1 MINMNTIE
9 WMPKAK
15 RQANKI
21 KSAVDRLDVIDGVDT
36 LHNFPNVS
44 GVKHLTN
51 SPIPYRL
58 RVGNWRILFDFD
70 GTAHII
76 SIEEVK
82 KRNERTY

>member
-1 MINMNTIE
+1 MNTIT

-21 KSAVDRLDVIDGVDT
+21 KNATELRAVLDGVQT
-36 LHNFPNVS
+36 LENFPDVT
-44 GVKHLTN
+44 GIKHLVN
-51 SPIPYRL
+51 SSIAYRL

-70 GTAHII
+70 GAARIV
-76 SIEEVK
+76 SIEEVR